1 MERADRAPGD
11 PHVHVAMPR
20 LAGLPAY
27 GRPPRPVNPAP
38 RGFDPDDLPLEA
50 YRTDDDR
57 AYLVEV
63 ESPDRVRG
71 QTAEV

>member
-1 MERADRAPGD
+1 MQQADRAPGD
-11 PHVHVAMPR
+11 RHVHVAMPR

-27 GRPPRPVNPAP
+27 GRPPRPVVAAP

-57 AYLVEV
+57 ASLAQLET
-63 ESPDRVRG
+63 SDPVRDG
-71 QTAEV
+71 TTRA